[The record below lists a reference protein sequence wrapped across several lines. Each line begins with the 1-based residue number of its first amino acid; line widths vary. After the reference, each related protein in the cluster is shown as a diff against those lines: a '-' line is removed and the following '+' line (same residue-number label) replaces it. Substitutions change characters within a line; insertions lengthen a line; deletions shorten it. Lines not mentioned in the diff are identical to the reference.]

1 MSGRPIDPFQQL
13 MNVRCAHE
21 AAHNMFRGQMMSS
34 DPETRQT
41 ALGNH
46 HLYLKQLLDEQA
58 GYETDL
64 FKCLKHIE
72 RVIGQWSELYRQGK
86 RREAQQVCEAIAFE
100 FRDTCLTPAFR
111 DLGQKERNELLLDIC
126 LAYEKDMGATQL
138 GNYKL

>member
-1 MSGRPIDPFQQL
+1 
-13 MNVRCAHE
+13 
-21 AAHNMFRGQMMSS
+21 MFRGQMKSS

-41 ALGNH
+41 ALGKH

-72 RVIGQWSELYRQGK
+72 TAIEQWSELYHQGK
-86 RREAQQVCEAIAFE
+86 RQEAQQVCEAIAFE
-100 FRDTCLTPAFR
+100 FRDTCMSPAFR
-111 DLGQKERNELLLDIC
+111 DLGIKERNELLLDVC
-126 LAYEKDMGATQL
+126 LAYEKDMGASQL